1 MRAGQTVPVR
11 HSVPACT
18 EPGTEQRLVM
28 TCRMMGVAE
37 AHLFSGWGEG
47 SAVST
52 LCVCGPFPNTETVL
66 TASPPKS
73 STVSSLCPSSSFI
86 IISKTSRKVVVRQRL
101 KHMGPV
107 EAVSPLSLH
116 VSLWVCVSVCAP
128 VCVCLRAS
136 VCVRAR
142 AYHSQLL
149 AQSECALFA

>member
-1 MRAGQTVPVR
+1 MSAGQTVPV
-11 HSVPACT
+11 HHCVPACT
-18 EPGTEQRLVM
+18 EPGTEQRLVI

-37 AHLFSGWGEG
+37 AHLFSRWGEG

-73 STVSSLCPSSSFI
+73 STVSSLSPSSSFI
-86 IISKTSRKVVVRQRL
+86 IISKTSRKVIVRQRL

-116 VSLWVCVSVCAP
+116 VCVYLRVRLCVCVHVPTTLSC
-128 VCVCLRAS
+128 
-136 VCVRAR
+136 
-142 AYHSQLL
+142 
-149 AQSECALFA
+149 